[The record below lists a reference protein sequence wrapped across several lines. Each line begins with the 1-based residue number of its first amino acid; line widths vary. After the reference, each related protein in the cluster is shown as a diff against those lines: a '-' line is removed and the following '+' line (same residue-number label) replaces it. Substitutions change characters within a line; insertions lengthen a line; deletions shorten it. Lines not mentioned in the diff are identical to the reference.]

1 MRPLLRPGTHVLRRG
16 DGLIQ
21 LGIDPATAVV
31 LPDSPT
37 VSACLDTVTGGV
49 TPSDDPSL
57 RELLALLHEHG
68 VLIDESV
75 VMPLVATT
83 PAGAALPR
91 SAGAA
96 LARTTGGSAAAAA
109 AERARTRIHLDG
121 FGHPSGAELLTDLA
135 TLLER
140 AGLRTRRPRNDHVPG
155 AVPVIGVLAGVG
167 EPDREVL
174 DQWMRHGTPYLLLRV
189 TEGRTVVGPFVQP
202 GKTACVRCIDAHH
215 TDADADWPLLVR
227 QYSRAASRDRSDG
240 TPEPVDPTQVAAG
253 LALAAHDLTVYA
265 DGRCPST
272 WSATVTV
279 GPDLAQLHT
288 HLWQRHPDCGCW
300 WE

>member
-16 DGLIQ
+16 DGQIQ
-21 LGIDPATAVV
+21 LGIDPASAVV
-31 LPDSPT
+31 LPDSPA
-37 VSACLDTVTGGV
+37 VRACLDTVTGGV
-49 TPSDDPSL
+49 APSDDPSL

-68 VLIDESV
+68 LLVDESV
-75 VMPLVATT
+75 VMPLMATT
-83 PAGAALPR
+83 AAGAALPR
-91 SAGAA
+91 STGAA
-96 LARTTGGSAAAAA
+96 LARTIGGSAAVAAS
-109 AERARTRIHLDG
+109 ERARTRIHLAG

-135 TLLER
+135 GLLER

-155 AVPVIGVLAGVG
+155 AVPVIGVLTGVG

-174 DQWMRHGTPYLLLRV
+174 DQWMRQGTPFLLLRV

-202 GKTACVRCIDAHH
+202 GATACVRCIDAHH
-215 TDADADWPLLVR
+215 TDVDADWPLLVR

-253 LALAAHDLTVYA
+253 LALAAHDVTVYA
-265 DGRCPST
+265 DGMCPST

-279 GPDLAQLHT
+279 GPDLVQLHT